1 MVLTKP
7 EILRILDAILDMK
20 GQGYIIKNIFS
31 NEGIVLFEIVEEGL
45 FIA

>member
-1 MVLTKP
+1 MIFTKP
-7 EILRILDAILDMK
+7 EILRILDAILYME
-20 GQGYIIKNIFS
+20 GQGYIIKNIFP